1 MPFNG
6 MQRRS
11 KSSFFLGMLVT
22 LIIVALAG
30 VILYFLYLQPR
41 MKDNINIE
49 VYRLKN
55 GANVKSGQEITA
67 NMLELAKLPVKTKNT
82 DFVTEPIT
90 GYKSKIDLKEGT
102 ILTYN
107 MLYNEE
113 KGTEDSVRYVEY
125 ACISMPVTLDTNKY
139 VDIRFRLP
147 NGLDLI
153 VVSKKHIENIVGDA
167 IGLNLNEKEINLLNS
182 AIVESYIM
190 TGSELYMATYVEPG
204 LQKESTYTYS
214 PTPEVI
220 NLINT
225 NPNIVA
231 SAREEITNN
240 YRNSGNV
247 RNPINEIENSMS
259 AEIKNNNIEKGVRKQ
274 MEAVK
279 QSREKYLSGLV
290 GY

>member
-30 VILYFLYLQPR
+30 GILYFLYLQPR

>member
-67 NMLELAKLPVKTKNT
+67 NMLELAKIPAKTKNT
-82 DFVTEPIT
+82 DFVTEPIK

-113 KGTEDSVRYVEY
+113 KAAEDSVRYVEY